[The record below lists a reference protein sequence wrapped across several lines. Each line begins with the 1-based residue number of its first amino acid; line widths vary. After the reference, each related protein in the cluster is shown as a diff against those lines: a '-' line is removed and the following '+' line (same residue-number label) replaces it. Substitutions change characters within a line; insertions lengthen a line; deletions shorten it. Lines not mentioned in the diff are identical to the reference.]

1 MRPAAGR
8 REELRAAIAAAD
20 VVHLHIVHSYWL
32 PPRWLFREIAAAGT
46 PVVWTLHDQWIMTGR
61 CAQPGTCRLWED
73 GCPRCPDLAAYPPA
87 RVDNAARVFTRRRDD
102 IAALR
107 RAVPSAGVACAHWL
121 AAEAATAGFDDVRTI
136 TNSVDRAF
144 WSEATAARVASDA
157 PRSGALFIC
166 RDLRDPAKVDW
177 DALRAIAADTTEGL
191 TIMGDD
197 APEDAPGAAR
207 LPATGDRVE
216 LARVMRRHDRLVFTS
231 RVDYFPLTVSEALTA
246 GMRVFAVDSP
256 AIREFG
262 DHPDVTVVGTGSEL
276 AAALLADERAGGRA
290 DRETRDVRRFDPRR
304 MADEYRAVYEELVS
318 A

>member
-1 MRPAAGR
+1 
-8 REELRAAIAAAD
+8 
-20 VVHLHIVHSYWL
+20 
-32 PPRWLFREIAAAGT
+32 
-46 PVVWTLHDQWIMTGR
+46 MTGR

-73 GCPRCPDLAAYPPA
+73 GCPKCPDLAAYPPA
-87 RVDNAARVFTRRRDD
+87 RVDNASRVFVRRRED
-102 IAALR
+102 IDALR
-107 RAVPSAGVACAHWL
+107 VAVPTAIVACAHWL
-121 AAEAATAGFDDVRTI
+121 AAEAVRAGFDGVRTI

-144 WSEATAARVASDA
+144 WSEATSAPVASEA
-157 PRSGALFIC
+157 PRTGTLFIC

-177 DALRAIAADTTEGL
+177 DALRAIAAGTTEGL

-197 APEDAPGAAR
+197 APEHASGADR

-216 LARVMRRHDRLVFTS
+216 LARTMRRHDRLVFTS

-246 GMRVFAVDSP
+246 GMRVFAIDSE

-262 DHPDVTVVGTGSEL
+262 AHPDVTIVDSGGEL
-276 AAALLADERAGGRA
+276 AAALLADERAGGRPPG
-290 DRETRDVRRFDPRR
+290 DMRDVRRFDPRR